1 MNVRARI
8 IRLFILMIIVVSC
21 ILGIFMFFNIREMG
35 QRGDI
40 MHKELETYSQE
51 NVGQE
56 LQDLADNISNYVL
69 VLEAEIDR
77 SMLNAARVLYEYDW
91 LTDGM
96 VTQDDL
102 ERIRLDTGMSDLYL
116 GDMYG
121 VFTLSTEPESIGISL
136 FDIWEGY
143 RMLITGESD
152 YLPSD
157 LKVKAETGEIFKF
170 TAIPRADGRGILESA
185 LDASVIEV
193 YLQRFIDNNISI
205 RSMNLFDFELM
216 TLTSNRAEGVQTIYS
231 KGINVPRGTSYI
243 DEFFDGHT
251 EIRLEMDRHDAR
263 IYYPVIDDGRVRYV
277 LFIDLDTTRYFATQ
291 DLTDGSI
298 GELVRE
304 SAFLST
310 ISLGT
315 VFATLLIFTIF
326 ISFIVNKLIK
336 NLEEATR
343 SAEIASK
350 AKSVF
355 LSNMSHEIR
364 TPMNAIIGM
373 TSIGRTAGDL
383 DRKNDCFEKIDGAS
397 KHLLGVIND
406 ILDMSKIEAGKFS
419 LSESDF
425 EFRKMIERVASVNK
439 FRMEEMSQK
448 FTVNID
454 EKIPQFLYGDDQRLS
469 QVITNLISNA
479 TKFTP
484 VGGSVKLDAVYAG
497 EENGVHTIQIAIA
510 DTGIGIS
517 PEQQVNIFSSFQQAE
532 SSTSR
537 KYGGTGLGL
546 AISKSIVEMMG
557 GRIWI
562 ESDLGKGAVFS
573 FTALLKQGESKP
585 DSEIAEY
592 EIAGKFE
599 GHCILL
605 AEDVEINREIVLS
618 LLEPTLLKI
627 DCAVNGR
634 EALEMYAAA
643 PDKYELIFMDMQMP
657 EMDGLDATRK
667 IRALDTPRAKT
678 VPIIAMT
685 ANAFKDDIFEC
696 LDAGM
701 NSHLSKPLDFMV
713 VFNKLRTYLL
723 SGSPDALIWDTRFEM
738 GDAAVDRQHKGLC
751 EITNRL
757 LMQYDLGK
765 DAATLRETMA
775 FFVDYAEHH
784 FESEED
790 LQVRVGYPEY
800 EAHKLLH
807 DGFKDT
813 IAKLTEEYLK
823 NGSTD
828 FLLKEIRETCMV
840 WLTDHILNE
849 DMKIGRY
856 IRNQELRQGQ

>member
-1 MNVRARI
+1 MNVRTRI
-8 IRLFILMIIVVSC
+8 IKLFVLMIVVVSC
-21 ILGIFMFFNIREMG
+21 ILVIFMLFSISEMG
-35 QRGDI
+35 KRGDLI
-40 MHKELETYSQE
+40 HIELDANSQR

-56 LQDLADNISNYVL
+56 LQDLADNISNYIL
-69 VLEAEIDR
+69 VVEAEIDR
-77 SMLNAARVLYEYDW
+77 SMLNAARVLYEFDR
-91 LTDGM
+91 LTGGM
-96 VTQDDL
+96 TTQEDL

-116 GDMYG
+116 GDMDG

-143 RMLITGESD
+143 RMLVTGESV

-193 YLQRFIDNNISI
+193 YLQRFIDNNESI

-216 TLTSNRAEGVQTIYS
+216 TLTSNQGEGAQTVYT
-231 KGINVPRGTSYI
+231 KGVNVPRGTSDI
-243 DEFFDGHT
+243 DDFFGGHR
-251 EIRLEMDRHDAR
+251 EIKLEMDRQNAR
-263 IYYPVIDDGRVRYV
+263 IYYPVIEGDRVRYV
-277 LFIDLDTTRYFATQ
+277 LFIDLDTTGYFATQ
-291 DLTDGSI
+291 DLIDESI
-298 GELVRE
+298 RGLVRE
-304 SAFLST
+304 SAFLSDV
-310 ISLGT
+310 SLGS
-315 VFATLLIFTIF
+315 VFVTLLIFTIF

-336 NLEEATR
+336 KLEEATR

-373 TSIGRTAGDL
+373 TSIGRTAGGL

-406 ILDMSKIEAGKFS
+406 ILDMSKIEAGKFA

-425 EFRKMIERVASVNK
+425 EFGKIIERIVSVNK

-448 FTVNID
+448 FTVHMD
-454 EKIPQFLYGDDQRLS
+454 ENIPQFLYGDDQRMS

-484 VGGSVKLDAVYAG
+484 VGGSVKLGAECVG
-497 EENGVHTIQIAIA
+497 EENGVYTIQVTVA

-517 PEQQVNIFSSFQQAE
+517 PEQQANIFSSFQQAE
-532 SSTSR
+532 NSTSR

-557 GRIWI
+557 GKIWI
-562 ESDLGKGAVFS
+562 ESELGKGAVFS
-573 FTALLKQGESKP
+573 FTVQARRGEGKP
-585 DSEIAEY
+585 DAETEEY
-592 EIAGKFE
+592 ELEGQFE

-605 AEDVEINREIVLS
+605 AEDVEINREIVLA
-618 LLEPTLLKI
+618 LLEPTLLTI

-634 EALEMYAAA
+634 EAVEMFAAA
-643 PDKYELIFMDMQMP
+643 PNKYELIFMDMQMP
-657 EMDGLDATRK
+657 EMDGLDATRQ
-667 IRALDTPRAKT
+667 IRALDNPRAKT
-678 VPIIAMT
+678 VPIVAMT
-685 ANAFKDDIFEC
+685 ANAFKEDIFEC

-701 NSHLSKPLDFMV
+701 NSHLSKPLDFDA
-713 VFNKLRTYLL
+713 VFNKLRIYLL
-723 SGSPDALIWDTRFEM
+723 SGSPDALVWDTRFEL
-738 GDAAVDRQHKGLC
+738 GDATVDRQHKGLC

-765 DAATLRETMA
+765 DAATLRETMT

-784 FESEED
+784 FENEEA

-807 DGFKDT
+807 DDFKNT
-813 IAKLTEEYLK
+813 IEKLTQEYLE

-828 FLLKEIRETCMV
+828 FLIKEIRETCMT
-840 WLTDHILNE
+840 WLTDHIQND
-849 DMKIGRY
+849 DMKIGKYLRA
-856 IRNQELRQGQ
+856 RELQQ